1 MQSFLKTSISGG
13 HKHVEELDELIE
25 RVTKSG
31 KENEDKVMLFQEIL
45 DSVSGHLKKITT
57 LQHLVE
63 YVKIQKDIEEISEE
77 LKSCIKGKDDHK
89 TIGLYLSLSGDY
101 QSTNS
106 VLGRLQTIEAAN
118 LKDFATQT
126 AVYWHDNLREKFS
139 RDFEGVLKSIKW
151 PHFANMQVIEQSI
164 SKDALNKLTAF
175 AEYLFLVSKVRLI
188 FASPFLTIYFS
199 SRFVHLNCK
208 RRGILSSLLGSPVH
222 QSVNR

>member
-1 MQSFLKTSISGG
+1 M
-13 HKHVEELDELIE
+13 DELIE

-126 AVYWHDNLREKFS
+126 AVYWHDNLRDKFS

-151 PHFANMQVIEQSI
+151 PHFANMLMEQSI

-175 AEYLFLVSKVRLI
+175 AEYLFLVSKVRLVC
-188 FASPFLTIYFS
+188 ASPFLTIYLSF
-199 SRFVHLNCK
+199 RFVHLNCK